1 MPFIRGESRL
11 IEQLESINMTQA
23 ELARRTGYT
32 PQIISKF
39 ALNKLKMSADALYT
53 ISCVIGCPMDALC
66 YWVKKEA
73 TGSK

>member
-32 PQIISKF
+32 PQTISKF

-53 ISCVIGCPMDALC
+53 ISRVVNCPMDALC
-66 YWVKKEA
+66 YWVEKEA
-73 TGSK
+73 SDS